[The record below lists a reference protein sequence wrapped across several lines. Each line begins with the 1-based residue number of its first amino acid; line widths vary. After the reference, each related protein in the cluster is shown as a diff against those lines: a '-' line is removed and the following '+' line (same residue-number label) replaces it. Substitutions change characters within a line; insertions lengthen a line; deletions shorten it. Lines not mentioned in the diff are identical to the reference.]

1 MEQKTN
7 PGQQAEP
14 QEAPQSTPWIDKVK
28 ELADT
33 IGKELDETQ
42 GRRGFL
48 LVAVDGTPFEE
59 GKPTVTLGAI
69 SGHSIALGIA
79 VKHVLTAP
87 PFAKHIAAAAKLM
100 AIDAATSG
108 KGTLVVDLSGGDED
122 DQAGD
127 DNQEQEQSQEGEADG
142 E

>member
-33 IGKELDETQ
+33 IGKELDETK

-59 GKPTVTLGAI
+59 DKPTVTLAAI
-69 SGHSIALGIA
+69 SRHSVALGMA
-79 VKHVLTAP
+79 VKHVMTAP
-87 PFAKHIAAAAKLM
+87 PFAKHIAAAARML

-108 KGTLVVDLSGGDED
+108 KGTLVVDLSGD
-122 DQAGD
+122 DD
-127 DNQEQEQSQEGEADG
+127 QEQEQSQEGEADG

>member
-42 GRRGFL
+42 GRRPS
-48 LVAVDGTPFEE
+48 D
-59 GKPTVTLGAI
+59 
-69 SGHSIALGIA
+69 
-79 VKHVLTAP
+79 AP
-87 PFAKHIAAAAKLM
+87 P
-100 AIDAATSG
+100 G
-108 KGTLVVDLSGGDED
+108 R
-122 DQAGD
+122 
-127 DNQEQEQSQEGEADG
+127 QSEI
-142 E
+142 

>member
-14 QEAPQSTPWIDKVK
+14 QEAPQSTPWIDKIK
-28 ELADT
+28 ETADT
-33 IGKELDETQ
+33 IGKELDETK

-59 GKPTVTLGAI
+59 DKPTVTLAAI
-69 SGHSIALGIA
+69 SGGTIPLGMA
-79 VKHVLTAP
+79 MKHVLTTP
-87 PFAKHIAAAAKLM
+87 SFAKHMQTAAKMM
-100 AIDAATSG
+100 AIDAATNS
-108 KGTLVVDLSGGDED
+108 KGTIVIDCRDDE
-122 DQAGD
+122 
-127 DNQEQEQSQEGEADG
+127 EGEGQESEQNQGGAK